1 MPSFEQVL
9 EQLAEIHDQEV
20 ARLAR
25 RCSELEQRCPQD
37 TDEFF
42 VTMSDDDRPGDTKTS
57 RGFTDI
63 CCLQPSFLSGGIRA
77 TGAHRRRAEA
87 AKETTAPDAAEPPF
101 ETVTPGQVFLRSFSA
116 EVAQLGFRIRWEDVP
131 SVQMLDPQSAAYQSG
146 LRNEDTIL
154 EINGACTAGQHR
166 DQLLPLLKQRPLE
179 LKLRRPGLAVETA
192 ETSEPSPRSLRRE
205 VSFGVNHSQTGSSWQ
220 SLEDIPCKEERV
232 CQKRSEENG
241 QDSRLGLKKY
251 VEQQAQQETVVSKT
265 VRTLI
270 GATNA
275 ESTDAFIKLRRLAAD
290 FAIWWD
296 SLEEPPRHG
305 RIYDVVESRWFRFLS
320 AFIITVN
327 AAVVTWLTDW
337 SLSNDG
343 KNNPPGFE
351 FVDLAFL
358 FFYFVEVVLRITVS
372 KGFFFVNDNAAWNI
386 FDLSLVVFSTLDCIF
401 NWPADGAETPP
412 NNLGYMRVFRMFKF
426 AKILR
431 TIRIISFVRELSMM
445 LESFRKCIVAMFWG
459 LVLLMF
465 LLYVFALIF
474 AQGVASHLATH
485 SAAGTEEELGP
496 MEQEMM
502 TDSFGSV
509 GASMLSLYLSV
520 TGGNDWS
527 MYYAVMV
534 QIGSFYP
541 AVFLSYTFFFI
552 FALFNILTGVFV
564 ERAVAASLP
573 DREELISEERKKLLK
588 QVEELRAL
596 FKDLDTDASGKI
608 TKSEFINDM
617 KDDRI
622 VSYMHSLGLE
632 MHDAEHFFDI
642 IADHCQEVDID
653 TFIEHS
659 MAMKGSAT
667 ALDMRRQLHQ
677 TAQVAEQLQV
687 WDNER
692 WPQLQRALRRL
703 ALRSGED
710 LEKSESAQRRIPG
723 RGLSKSLVVGNLPS
737 IRSQRP

>member
-87 AKETTAPDAAEPPF
+87 AKAPSSPAQSSVIDETAQDLEETTAPDAAEPPF

-131 SVQMLDPQSAAYQSG
+131 SVQMLDPQSAAYQSSLAKKQQDKCGG

-192 ETSEPSPRSLRRE
+192 ETSEPSPRSLRPAFEDSVSSCE
-205 VSFGVNHSQTGSSWQ
+205 VVLDGVEAV
-220 SLEDIPCKEERV
+220 L
-232 CQKRSEENG
+232 NG
-241 QDSRLGLKKY
+241 
-251 VEQQAQQETVVSKT
+251 AQQETVVSKT

-386 FDLSLVVFSTLDCIF
+386 FDLSLVVFSTLDTWTCS
-401 NWPADGAETPP
+401 A
-412 NNLGYMRVFRMFKF
+412 MFKF

-474 AQGVASHLATH
+474 AQG
-485 SAAGTEEELGP
+485 EELGP

-564 ERAVAASLP
+564 ERAITWFIC
-573 DREELISEERKKLLK
+573 DRWSK
-588 QVEELRAL
+588 
-596 FKDLDTDASGKI
+596 DASGKI

-642 IADHCQEVDID
+642 IADHFDID

-737 IRSQRP
+737 IRSQRPDLVDWQSRMRSPIAGAARH